1 MEIIRRKERQDGEK
15 KTMWRRAREHGGG
28 KKRRVGGIPKLL
40 VICLAVC
47 LNAGCVKRPA
57 QTDKLRDISFTVIEH
72 EAVPDEL
79 NALIEKKETSPF
91 QLTYADQGSLYIA
104 EGYGTQLTTGYSV
117 EVNDLYETED
127 AVFIHTTLL
136 GPEAGE
142 DIKEIS
148 TFPYVVVKLEYID
161 KNVIFD

>member
-1 MEIIRRKERQDGEK
+1 MGHVIK
-15 KTMWRRAREHGGG
+15 A
-28 KKRRVGGIPKLL
+28 KR
-40 VICLAVC
+40 
-47 LNAGCVKRPA
+47 VKA
-57 QTDKLRDISFTVIEH
+57 W
-72 EAVPDEL
+72 DE
-79 NALIEKKETSPF
+79 
-91 QLTYADQGSLYIA
+91 D
-104 EGYGTQLTTGYSV
+104 TTGYSV

-161 KNVIFD
+161 KNEKSW

>member
-1 MEIIRRKERQDGEK
+1 MGHVIK
-15 KTMWRRAREHGGG
+15 A
-28 KKRRVGGIPKLL
+28 KR
-40 VICLAVC
+40 
-47 LNAGCVKRPA
+47 VKA
-57 QTDKLRDISFTVIEH
+57 W
-72 EAVPDEL
+72 DE
-79 NALIEKKETSPF
+79 
-91 QLTYADQGSLYIA
+91 D
-104 EGYGTQLTTGYSV
+104 TTGYSV

>member
-1 MEIIRRKERQDGEK
+1 M
-15 KTMWRRAREHGGG
+15 
-28 KKRRVGGIPKLL
+28 KRVFICC
-40 VICLAVC
+40 VIAAVF
-47 LNAGCVKRPA
+47 LAGCVVKHEDT
-57 QTDKLRDISFTVIEH
+57 QKLRDLDFTVLNPED
-72 EAVPDEL
+72 APREL
-79 NALIEKKETSPF
+79 QEMISEEERHPF
-91 QLTYADQGSLYIA
+91 CLTYADQGSLYIA